1 MLYLLLIIY
10 RIRQIESQ
18 IELKKKRVVTLKT
31 LLISIIARNK
41 IRSVGTKAVGLAV
54 LISHIQA
61 CIDRESPYCQAFGW

>member
-18 IELKKKRVVTLKT
+18 IEFKKKRAVTLKT

-41 IRSVGTKAVGLAV
+41 IRSVGTKAV

-61 CIDRESPYCQAFGW
+61 YIDRESPNCQAFGW